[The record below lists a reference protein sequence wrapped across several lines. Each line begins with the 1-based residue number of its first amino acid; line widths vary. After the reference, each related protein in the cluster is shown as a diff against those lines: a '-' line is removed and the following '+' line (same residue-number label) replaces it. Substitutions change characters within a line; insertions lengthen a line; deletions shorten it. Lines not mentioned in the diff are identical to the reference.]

1 MSTQCVAVV
10 VLPVHSLVAVFLPL
24 LILLAVPM
32 LGHVGDGNVHSVF
45 LIDPSCE
52 QAYKQTEHFSAAIAE

>member
-1 MSTQCVAVV
+1 MSMQCVAVV
-10 VLPVHSLVAVFLPL
+10 VFPVHSHVAVSLPL

-32 LGHVGDGNVHSVF
+32 LGHVGDGNVHCVF
-45 LIDPSCE
+45 LLDPSSD